1 MTNNYH
7 EPIPK
12 GAPGYSWIPN
22 RCFADLDEA
31 LGRAALQT
39 DSDDN
44 VNLGRGDYTGHHL
57 ILNGGHL
64 WVDSQGNLRFSG
76 SAPASDNGGTL
87 LPKAPPTPPPPETG
101 GDITDPVLTT
111 PVRMQQLRGNFTH
124 AFSLLAIGDDGL
136 LVGTGQDGRYGA
148 AYVWGSDTPTVAG
161 SFRSYQGFS
170 DRFVYT
176 FEDAGSALLIGTGPL
191 GNVYRSTDR
200 GQTWQLT
207 GKLRTRSEQGGGAEV
222 RAIKHIG
229 NGVVLAV
236 ASLTRRVWK
245 STDAGA
251 TWRDTGQVFAR
262 GGGLTRIYGLT
273 VGTNGRVI
281 ATTDARNS
289 PVYISD
295 NQGETW
301 NFPNTPPPGLA
312 SGTGLAAIE
321 RLPGGGWSQVRA
333 PSPMRRSI
341 FPMVMGKRGDSKA
354 ERGSMAGGA
363 PPRFSRW
370 AAHAC
375 LQPPVPRPVFTR
387 ATITEIPGIKWCR
400 RMNWATQVGSGIW
413 RGLGSTST
421 FRRQHQPSGE
431 SSDASF
437 LRPPDALWG
446 NGGARAGGRS
456 CLHSQCRSHGQSR
469 RVVLRNPCACAT
481 GQRSESKA
489 CRSCLR
495 PRPPNW

>member
-321 RLPGGGWSQVRA
+321 RLPGGAVG
-333 PSPMRRSI
+333 RRY
-341 FPMVMGKRGDSKA
+341 
-354 ERGSMAGGA
+354 E
-363 PPRFSRW
+363 
-370 AAHAC
+370 
-375 LQPPVPRPVFTR
+375 RPVQC
-387 ATITEIPGIKWCR
+387 ADL
-400 RMNWATQVGSGIW
+400 S
-413 RGLGSTST
+413 
-421 FRRQHQPSGE
+421 FR
-431 SSDASF
+431 
-437 LRPPDALWG
+437 W
-446 NGGARAGGRS
+446 
-456 CLHSQCRSHGQSR
+456 
-469 RVVLRNPCACAT
+469 
-481 GQRSESKA
+481 
-489 CRSCLR
+489 
-495 PRPPNW
+495 